1 MMAETK
7 TLQLEDDEW
16 MDWETRHPHV
26 PMWKHMIAGKHD
38 TPCSNYS
45 HILILGS
52 CAGIVEHCA
61 MFPFDTVKVSPNLF
75 QLTWLDAYASQWGKA
90 GNQKRGQTLTL

>member
-26 PMWKHMIAGKHD
+26 PMWKHMIAGKLN

-45 HILILGS
+45 HDLRLGS

-61 MFPFDTVKVSPNLF
+61 MFPFDTVKVSTEFFLSINLVRRICKPVGESWESE
-75 QLTWLDAYASQWGKA
+75 TW
-90 GNQKRGQTLTL
+90 